1 MLNTPSTLSK
11 YWFISL
17 NIFKRIKHKMSC
29 QKYNLIKFA
38 FLFLNLIFLQ
48 SSSFARSLTD
58 LVDQTIVQ
66 AKQADCS
73 NPNSLDAL
81 QQIVCNKKI
90 IIGVRSDY
98 RSMSVREG
106 VDFVGY
112 EADLAKLVAKR
123 LGVLPSF
130 VVVTPTTR
138 IEKLLNEEIDLV
150 LATMSH
156 TLARDKIV
164 TFIKPHYYSSPS
176 SVFGPSQIQV
186 SNLNDLRTQT
196 VCVPLNT
203 FFSSV
208 LAENNIRMMIYDKS
222 DRLVDAVRQGNCTF
236 IAHDRAFLRA
246 TFQSRHTPPELE
258 NLVTE
263 KMSFLDV
270 PIGMGVKN
278 EDKKLGV
285 AIGQIIAELHQSGS
299 LVEIARKNDVNPEY
313 LEKQQQL
320 WNSQKCSP
328 TADGLPIEC
337 LGSAADLSDK
347 ATLLSQD
354 VKSFESWL
362 NKSLGIDFSMPML
375 TGKIALKIFLS
386 GLGISI
392 VICFGGIALTLIFS
406 VFFFNLMR
414 STNRLQSTLSY
425 GLTLIF
431 QNTPIILLFVVA
443 AILLNLIGSFTPVQ
457 TVFMSIFVIGISNG
471 SNAAIA
477 MRDTLEALPDA
488 SSGTLK
494 SVFSLTFTQVRNC
507 LINAAKGSPVAS
519 FVGTPEL
526 LSVMINITAFT
537 GTRASSYLFMAIFYL
552 LSIQVVMYLCNTAF
566 KYFANPIANISNKKG
581 LQ

>member
-1 MLNTPSTLSK
+1 MKIL
-11 YWFISL
+11 F
-17 NIFKRIKHKMSC
+17 C
-29 QKYNLIKFA
+29 FA
-38 FLFLNLIFLQ
+38 FLLLNLTIFQ

-58 LVDQTIVQ
+58 LLDETIVQ

-73 NPNSLDAL
+73 TPNSLDAL

-106 VDFVGY
+106 VDYVGY

-123 LGVLPSF
+123 LGVQPSF
-130 VVVTPTTR
+130 VMVTPATR
-138 IEKLLNEEIDLV
+138 IEKLLNKEIDLV

-176 SVFGPSQIQV
+176 SVFGPSQIKV
-186 SNLNDLRTQT
+186 SNLNDLRTHT

-208 LAENNIRMMIYDKS
+208 LAENNIRMMIYDKA
-222 DRLVDAVRQGNCTF
+222 DRLVDAVRQGNCKF
-236 IAHDRAFLRA
+236 VAHDRAFLRA
-246 TFQSRHTPPELE
+246 TFQSKHTPPELE

-270 PIGMGVKN
+270 PTGMGVKN
-278 EDKKLGV
+278 EDKKLGL
-285 AIGQIIAELHQSGS
+285 AIGQIVAELHQSGA
-299 LVEIARKNDVNPEY
+299 LVEIARKHDVNPEY

-320 WNSQKCSP
+320 WSSQQCSP
-328 TADGLPIEC
+328 TADGLPLEC

-347 ATLLSQD
+347 STLLSQE
-354 VKSFESWL
+354 VKSFEAWL

-375 TGKIALKIFLS
+375 TGKIALKLFLS
-386 GLGISI
+386 GIETSI
-392 VICFGGIALTLIFS
+392 IICFGGIALTLIFS
-406 VFFFNLMR
+406 VFFISLMR
-414 STNRLQSTLSY
+414 STNRLQSSLSY
-425 GLTLIF
+425 GLALIF

-443 AILLNLIGSFTPVQ
+443 AILLNQIGSFTPVQ

-477 MRDTLEALPDA
+477 MRDTLAALPDA
-488 SSGTLK
+488 PSETLK
-494 SVFSLTFTQVRNC
+494 HVFSLTFVQVRNC
-507 LINAAKGSPVAS
+507 LINAAKGSPIAS

-526 LSVMINITAFT
+526 LSMMINITAFT

-552 LSIQVVMYLCNTAF
+552 LSIQLVTYLSNAAF
-566 KYFANPIANISNKKG
+566 KYFTNPIENISNKKV
-581 LQ
+581 L